1 REFEYT
7 VLKDDSLTMK
17 VVSDVS
23 WPFNNF
29 DWYKVLDDG
38 SPQLVATTTKPEYTI
53 NNITKDDAGKYFVI
67 YRVKGDLYRNIL
79 ITPYKTVTVK
89 EPLALDHLEV
99 TSTKTKYVIGQDFDP
114 ESLDITAYY
123 NDDSSKKLNYNDVTI
138 TGFDSSSLGEK
149 TITVTY
155 KEDNKIV
162 STTFKIEIVE
172 KEVKDVVLTPPT
184 KVKYVE
190 GQSLD
195 LTGGKVIVSYNDDTS
210 EKIDLTS
217 DMVSGYDKDHL
228 GKQTITVTYQGKTA
242 TFEVEVI
249 KKEATKIEL
258 VTPPDKVEYIRG
270 QKLNLEG
277 ARIKVT
283 YNDGDTK
290 LIDVTEKMCSGF
302 DSSSLGQKTVTI
314 TYENKIVSFTVNVV
328 ERILTLITTDGAIK
342 TEYIEGQPLDIS
354 NLKVIALY
362 NDGTSEV
369 IDASMDMISGYDA
382 NVIGK
387 QTITVTYKGKTTT
400 FEINV
405 KAKSVTK
412 IEVTSPNKLEYIE
425 GQGLDLSGGK
435 VKVFYDNGT
444 NEEISLTDDMING
457 YDTNIVGKQTIIV
470 TYQDKTATFD
480 VNVIEKVITKI
491 EMNSLPN
498 KVNYLVDQKFE
509 INGATIKVY
518 YNDGSEEIV
527 NVDSNM
533 FNVPNMSKIGNQT
546 IIVNYGGLTT
556 SFEILINDKTLVSI
570 SVSTLPDKTEYIEG
584 QGLDVTGGKLLLTY
598 DNGSSEI
605 IDITLAMCSVDM
617 SKPGQVN
624 VSVTY
629 NGFTVTYP
637 ILIKEKTPVS
647 LIWVEKPE
655 IRQIKEGM
663 EFVYRGEVKIVY
675 DNGSEEIKKV
685 TALDF
690 EVRGFDKYHIG
701 KQNVIIVYKG
711 TELSVDDTIEVIAKK
726 ISGLKIQS
734 LPLKL
739 TYKQGEVF
747 NLDGLKVLANYDNQ
761 TTVLI
766 SNDDLIISLPDM
778 NKLGKQVIVISYGD
792 FKVEFEIEII
802 AKDTSMDKED
812 NKDKTNQDKNIAVK
826 TGDNSLTG
834 IYTTIALLSVATYT
848 MLRKRD

>member
-1 REFEYT
+1 MMQ
-7 VLKDDSLTMK
+7 VLQGNK
-17 VVSDVS
+17 
-23 WPFNNF
+23 
-29 DWYKVLDDG
+29 
-38 SPQLVATTTKPEYTI
+38 QL
-53 NNITKDDAGKYFVI
+53 
-67 YRVKGDLYRNIL
+67 
-79 ITPYKTVTVK
+79 
-89 EPLALDHLEV
+89 
-99 TSTKTKYVIGQDFDP
+99 
-114 ESLDITAYY
+114 
-123 NDDSSKKLNYNDVTI
+123 
-138 TGFDSSSLGEK
+138 
-149 TITVTY
+149 
-155 KEDNKIV
+155 
-162 STTFKIEIVE
+162 
-172 KEVKDVVLTPPT
+172 
-184 KVKYVE
+184 
-190 GQSLD
+190 
-195 LTGGKVIVSYNDDTS
+195 
-210 EKIDLTS
+210 
-217 DMVSGYDKDHL
+217 
-228 GKQTITVTYQGKTA
+228 
-242 TFEVEVI
+242 
-249 KKEATKIEL
+249 
-258 VTPPDKVEYIRG
+258 
-270 QKLNLEG
+270 
-277 ARIKVT
+277 
-283 YNDGDTK
+283 
-290 LIDVTEKMCSGF
+290 
-302 DSSSLGQKTVTI
+302 
-314 TYENKIVSFTVNVV
+314 
-328 ERILTLITTDGAIK
+328 
-342 TEYIEGQPLDIS
+342 
-354 NLKVIALY
+354 
-362 NDGTSEV
+362 
-369 IDASMDMISGYDA
+369 ISGYDA
-382 NVIGK
+382 
-387 QTITVTYKGKTTT
+387 
-400 FEINV
+400 
-405 KAKSVTK
+405 S
-412 IEVTSPNKLEYIE
+412 
-425 GQGLDLSGGK
+425 
-435 VKVFYDNGT
+435 
-444 NEEISLTDDMING
+444 
-457 YDTNIVGKQTIIV
+457 IVGKQTIIV
-470 TYQDKTATFD
+470 TYQGKTATFD

-556 SFEILINDKTLVSI
+556 SFEILINDKTLVNI

-701 KQNVIIVYKG
+701 KQNVSIVYKG

-726 ISGLKIQS
+726 LSGLKIQS

-792 FKVEFEIEII
+792 FKVEFEIEIT

-826 TGDNSLTG
+826 TGDNSLTSV
-834 IYTTIALLSVATYT
+834 YTTIALLSVATYT
-848 MLRKRD
+848 MLRKKD